1 MKQLAEGL
9 AWGSGCSPSLTKDLV
24 MFTDNQETV
33 NLLALDM
40 KTGEVV
46 ASLPVIDELPE
57 GSQVSVENSAIVYDN
72 GAGTVSTIVC
82 NWFGAGSA
90 NLGKED
96 SDSSIQSYTNIYD
109 ENWLKQGNKMIT
121 PGVERVDTIKTE
133 DRYEMKSIWC
143 RSDLSDTSMMKL
155 STATGYIYGYVQ
167 NLETG
172 MWQYIILDFE
182 TGETGFFHG
191 CCQQAYVQ
199 QHGYRYVCRE

>member
-1 MKQLAEGL
+1 M
-9 AWGSGCSPSLTKDLV
+9 
-24 MFTDNQETV
+24 
-33 NLLALDM
+33 
-40 KTGEVV
+40 
-46 ASLPVIDELPE
+46 IDELPE
-57 GSQVSVENSAIVYDN
+57 GSQVAVENSAIVYDN

-133 DRYEMKSIWC
+133 DGYEMKSIWC

-182 TGETGFFHG
+182 TGETVFFHG

-199 QHGYRYVCRE
+199 QHGYRNVCRKQRKFTLLSYRLSGTSETSGQIRLSAGNALS